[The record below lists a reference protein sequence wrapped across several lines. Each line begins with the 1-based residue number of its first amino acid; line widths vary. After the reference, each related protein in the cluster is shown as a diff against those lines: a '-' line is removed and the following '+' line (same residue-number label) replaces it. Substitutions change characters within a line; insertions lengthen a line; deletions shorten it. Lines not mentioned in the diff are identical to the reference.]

1 MQTQPLQENG
11 DNAQPIDLLAG
22 SRAPAEKK
30 SFNERVLEFERGII
44 AEALEEAGG
53 GVTKAARAL
62 GLTHQGLC
70 YIINHRHKELLT
82 KRAPIR
88 IRRRSI
94 MAKGKRRRRKQ
105 TAAKHLNDGLPS

>member
-1 MQTQPLQENG
+1 MTTHPLQNSG
-11 DNAQPIDLLAG
+11 VIAQPIEVLTD
-22 SRAPAEKK
+22 SHAPAKKK

-94 MAKGKRRRRKQ
+94 MFKGKRRRRKQ
-105 TAAKHLNDGLPS
+105 TASKHLNEGLPS

>member
-1 MQTQPLQENG
+1 MRTQPLPENDG
-11 DNAQPIDLLAG
+11 NTQPIEVLADG
-22 SRAPAEKK
+22 LKHEREAPEECIPCQRK
-30 SFNERVLEFERGII
+30 SFQERVREFEHGII

-82 KRAPIR
+82 KRAPI
-88 IRRRSI
+88 SY
-94 MAKGKRRRRKQ
+94 
-105 TAAKHLNDGLPS
+105 PSQVNNS